1 MSDLVTIRAVVGTE
15 PQLSITPQGTTILKF
30 RAATHERKRDPQSG
44 EWSDAGTNWFS
55 VSCFRGLAENAMESL
70 RRGDRVIIYGKLQI
84 RQFER
89 TDGSTG
95 TSADLEAYGLGH
107 DLKFGTGSFTR
118 VRHEGTPAS
127 RSAHPEAT
135 ATAEDKSDAPVVT
148 HWPEGDTEAA

>member
-30 RAATHERKRDPQSG
+30 RAATHDRKRDPETG

-55 VSCFRGLAENAMESL
+55 VTCFRALAENAMESL

-89 TDGSTG
+89 NDGTTG
-95 TSADLEAYGLGH
+95 TSADLEAYALGH
-107 DLKFGTGSFTR
+107 DLKFGTGSFSR
-118 VRHEGTPAS
+118 VRHEGANGPRVS
-127 RSAHPEAT
+127 HGEAGDEQ
-135 ATAEDKSDAPVVT
+135 AVSGEGSVVSHWPQEDSDA
-148 HWPEGDTEAA
+148 A

>member
-15 PQLSITPQGTTILKF
+15 PQLSITPQGSAMLKF
-30 RAATHERKRDPQSG
+30 RAATHDRKRDPETG

-55 VSCFRGLAENAMESL
+55 VTCFRTLAENAMESL
-70 RRGDRVIIYGKLQI
+70 RRGDRVLIYGKLQI

-89 TDGSTG
+89 NDGSAG

-118 VRHEGTPAS
+118 VRHDGS
-127 RSAHPEAT
+127 SAVRPNTH
-135 ATAEDKSDAPVVT
+135 EDAVKDPDSSDNPVVT
-148 HWPEGDTEAA
+148 HWPSSDSEAA